1 MGTWWIAHSGHPS
14 RAEKEKL
21 ARKSKWKLKKH
32 SGGEKN
38 LASKSKRLCHYVIQG
53 GTASDLL

>member
-14 RAEKEKL
+14 GAEKEKL
-21 ARKSKWKLKKH
+21 ARKSKWKLKRY

-38 LASKSKRLCHYVIQG
+38 LASKQASLSLCDSRRHSI
-53 GTASDLL
+53 

>member
-1 MGTWWIAHSGHPS
+1 MGVGWIAHSGHPN

-21 ARKSKWKLKKH
+21 ARKSKWKLKKR
-32 SGGEKN
+32 SGGEKIWQV
-38 LASKSKRLCHYVIQG
+38 SKCLCHYVTQG